1 MYNVC
6 KKVTHI
12 SELIEKQSKLQL
24 RGQIITIFA
33 VLRHGF
39 SIQSYC
45 LRQNYH
51 HCSRIL
57 TRAGLPASAFLLLRG
72 GICPWYAVWHGDCC
86 YKSANFKVENG
97 NYLLS
102 RLIYS
107 SNNFSP
113 GQDEYIGG
121 KGGSH
126 YLSTSTQR
134 KEWKWPI
141 SILFWHTT
149 LKNSLIFSAL
159 HRHGIISSS
168 FNYPL

>member
-72 GICPWYAVWHGDCC
+72 RICPWYAVWHGDCC

-121 KGGSH
+121 K
-126 YLSTSTQR
+126 R
-134 KEWKWPI
+134 RVP
-141 SILFWHTT
+141 LFEHVYTEERV
-149 LKNSLIFSAL
+149 KMANKHSLLTYYFKKQFNIFC
-159 HRHGIISSS
+159 
-168 FNYPL
+168 FT